1 MGPKIE
7 QIKVKSLWTLTEQE
21 EMTIYKIVKTY
32 GYRYWGG
39 GSIMVDSDGVS
50 CLNIGFETRAATLGS
65 KLGTQL
71 RMIFEVDE
79 VRVEGVKL

>member
-1 MGPKIE
+1 MVE
-7 QIKVKSLWTLTEQE
+7 QKRIKSLRTLTEE
-21 EMTIYKIVKTY
+21 EEQAIYEIVVKSY

-50 CLNIGFETRAATLGS
+50 CLNIGFETRAATIS
-65 KLGTQL
+65 TKLGTQL
-71 RMIFEVDE
+71 RKLFEVEE

>member
-1 MGPKIE
+1 MIE
-7 QIKVKSLWTLTEQE
+7 VKSLRALTEDE
-21 EMTIYKIVKTY
+21 EKTIYEMVKTY

-50 CLNIGFETRAATLGS
+50 CLNIGFETRAATIS
-65 KLGTQL
+65 PKLGNQL
-71 RMIFEVDE
+71 RMLFGVEE

>member
-1 MGPKIE
+1 ME
-7 QIKVKSLWTLTEQE
+7 LKSLRALTAE
-21 EMTIYKIVKTY
+21 EEKTIYEMVKTY

-39 GSIMVDSDGVS
+39 GSVMTDSDGVS
-50 CLNIGFETRAATLGS
+50 CLNIGFETRAATLS
-65 KLGTQL
+65 PKLGTQL

>member
-1 MGPKIE
+1 ME
-7 QIKVKSLWTLTEQE
+7 LKSLRALTAE
-21 EMTIYKIVKTY
+21 EEKTIYKMVKTY

-39 GSIMVDSDGVS
+39 GSVMTDSDGVS
-50 CLNIGFETRAATLGS
+50 CLNIGFETRAATLS
-65 KLGTQL
+65 PKLGTQL

>member
-1 MGPKIE
+1 MKLV
-7 QIKVKSLWTLTEQE
+7 KVKSLRALTKQE
-21 EMTIYKIVKTY
+21 EEMIYEIVKSY

-50 CLNIGFETRAATLGS
+50 CLNIGFETRAATIS
-65 KLGTQL
+65 PKLGNQL
-71 RMIFEVDE
+71 RMLFGVEE

>member
-1 MGPKIE
+1 MKLV
-7 QIKVKSLWTLTEQE
+7 KVKSLRALTKQE
-21 EMTIYKIVKTY
+21 EEEMIYEIVKSY

-50 CLNIGFETRAATLGS
+50 CLNIGFETRAATIS
-65 KLGTQL
+65 TKLGTQL
-71 RMIFEVDE
+71 RKLFGVEE

>member
-1 MGPKIE
+1 MK
-7 QIKVKSLWTLTEQE
+7 QLKVKSLRTLTEKE
-21 EMTIYKIVKTY
+21 EKTIYEIVKTY

-50 CLNIGFETRAATLGS
+50 CLNIGFETRAATIS
-65 KLGTQL
+65 RKLGTQL
-71 RMIFEVDE
+71 RKLFGVEE

>member
-1 MGPKIE
+1 ME
-7 QIKVKSLWTLTEQE
+7 LKSLRALTAE
-21 EMTIYKIVKTY
+21 EEKTIYEMVKTY

-39 GSIMVDSDGVS
+39 DSVMTDSDGVS
-50 CLNIGFETRAATLGS
+50 CLNIGFETRAATLS
-65 KLGTQL
+65 PKLGTQL

>member
-1 MGPKIE
+1 MK
-7 QIKVKSLWTLTEQE
+7 QLKVKSLRTLTEKE
-21 EMTIYKIVKTY
+21 EKTIYEIVKTY

-39 GSIMVDSDGVS
+39 GSVMIDSDGVS
-50 CLNIGFETRAATLGS
+50 CLNIGFETRAATLS
-65 KLGTQL
+65 PKPGTQL

>member
-1 MGPKIE
+1 MK
-7 QIKVKSLWTLTEQE
+7 QLKVKSLRTLTEKE
-21 EMTIYKIVKTY
+21 EKTIYEIVKTY

-39 GSIMVDSDGVS
+39 DSVMIDSDGVS
-50 CLNIGFETRAATLGS
+50 CLNIGFETRAATLS
-65 KLGTQL
+65 PKLGTQL

>member
-1 MGPKIE
+1 MKLVT
-7 QIKVKSLWTLTEQE
+7 VKSLRALTKQE
-21 EMTIYKIVKTY
+21 EEMIYEIVKSY

-50 CLNIGFETRAATLGS
+50 CLNIGFETRAATIS
-65 KLGTQL
+65 PKLGNQL
-71 RMIFEVDE
+71 RMLFGVEE

>member
-1 MGPKIE
+1 MIE
-7 QIKVKSLWTLTEQE
+7 QKEIKSLRTLTENK
-21 EMTIYKIVKTY
+21 EMAIYKIAKTY

-50 CLNIGFETRAATLGS
+50 CLNIGFETRAATIS
-65 KLGTQL
+65 TKLGTQL
-71 RMIFEVDE
+71 RKLFEVEE

>member
-1 MGPKIE
+1 MIE
-7 QIKVKSLWTLTEQE
+7 QKEIKSLRTLTENE
-21 EMTIYKIVKTY
+21 EMAIYKIANTY

-50 CLNIGFETRAATLGS
+50 CLNIGFETRAATIS
-65 KLGTQL
+65 TKLGTQL
-71 RMIFEVDE
+71 RKLFEVEE

>member
-1 MGPKIE
+1 MKLVKLKSLRALTKQEEEMIYE
-7 QIKVKSLWTLTEQE
+7 IVKS
-21 EMTIYKIVKTY
+21 Y

-50 CLNIGFETRAATLGS
+50 CLNIGFETRAATIS
-65 KLGTQL
+65 TKLGTQL
-71 RMIFEVDE
+71 RKLFGVEE

>member
-1 MGPKIE
+1 MKLV
-7 QIKVKSLWTLTEQE
+7 KVKSLRALTKQE
-21 EMTIYKIVKTY
+21 EEMIYEIVKSY

-50 CLNIGFETRAATLGS
+50 CLNIGFETRAATIS
-65 KLGTQL
+65 TKLGTQL
-71 RMIFEVDE
+71 RKLLGLEE

>member
-1 MGPKIE
+1 M
-7 QIKVKSLWTLTEQE
+7 IKQVEVKSLRTLSEQE
-21 EMTIYKIVKTY
+21 EKTIYEMVKSY

-39 GSIMVDSDGVS
+39 GSISKDSDGVS
-50 CLNIGFETRAATLGS
+50 CLNIEFETRAATLS
-65 KLGTQL
+65 PKLGTQL

>member
-1 MGPKIE
+1 MKLVKMKSLRALTKQEEEMIYE
-7 QIKVKSLWTLTEQE
+7 IVKS
-21 EMTIYKIVKTY
+21 Y

-50 CLNIGFETRAATLGS
+50 CLNIGFETRAATIS
-65 KLGTQL
+65 TKLGTQL
-71 RMIFEVDE
+71 RKLFGVEE

>member
-1 MGPKIE
+1 MKLV
-7 QIKVKSLWTLTEQE
+7 KVKSLRALTKQE
-21 EMTIYKIVKTY
+21 EEMIYEIVKSY

-50 CLNIGFETRAATLGS
+50 CLNIGFETRAATIS
-65 KLGTQL
+65 TKLGTQL
-71 RMIFEVDE
+71 RKLFEVEE